1 MKESAFFRLEFSSG
15 CAGHRENPCKNPG
28 IASSTISHTD
38 FGTFFAE
45 TNSRKSRAS
54 GKLEARRI
62 SAEGAILPWLGS
74 RYSKPNRASRAVF
87 L

>member
-1 MKESAFFRLEFSSG
+1 MKESAFFRLEFSSD
-15 CAGHRENPCKNPG
+15 CAGRRENSCKNPG
-28 IASSTISHTD
+28 IVNSTISHTD

-62 SAEGAILPWLGS
+62 SAEGAILPWLRS
-74 RYSKPNRASRAVF
+74 QYSKPKRASRAVF
-87 L
+87 P